1 MSKDKPDDETLL
13 KLEIGADELHSVDK
27 LMLKLIREILQRQLT
42 HVQMAYSADCNTERQ
57 VKRIKTQIFL
67 CEHAIERSSII
78 FGSKK
83 YD

>member
-13 KLEIGADELHSVDK
+13 KLEVGADELHSVDM
-27 LMLKLIREILQRQLT
+27 LMLKLIKEILLRQLT
-42 HVQMAYSADCNTERQ
+42 HVQMAPYADSNRERQ
-57 VKRIKTQIFL
+57 IERIRNQMLL